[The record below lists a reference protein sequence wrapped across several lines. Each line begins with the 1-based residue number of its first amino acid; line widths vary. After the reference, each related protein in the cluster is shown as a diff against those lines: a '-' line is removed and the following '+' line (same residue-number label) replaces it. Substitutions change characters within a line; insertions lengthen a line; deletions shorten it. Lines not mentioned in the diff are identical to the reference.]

1 MNIKNIRCKTLAV
14 AMMAACMLPVSL
26 PSWAGIPVAVDAD
39 PMRDV
44 QWAQDLK
51 HWMETA
57 KHYQSQIQAYKD
69 QLAASTG
76 VRDIADFVNQAKG
89 LKSDLEKL
97 RQPGQALN
105 DLLRSGASSGQF
117 DSLYE
122 KYKIFDTCNA
132 EQSASY
138 ADVCKQQVIN
148 KAIQLEQTNDVQN
161 QVSTALG
168 EIGDLSRR
176 AESSKDVK
184 ESQDLANS
192 IQLKSV
198 MLNTLTTQWEMNVK
212 AAEKR
217 EQVLEAERVKR
228 WNQQQLNAP
237 TADLNNL

>member
-1 MNIKNIRCKTLAV
+1 MNIKNMRCKTLAV
-14 AMMAACMLPVSL
+14 VMMAVGVLFVPL
-26 PSWAGIPVAVDAD
+26 PSTAGIPVAVDAD
-39 PMRDV
+39 PMREAE
-44 QWAQDLK
+44 WLKEAQR
-51 HWMETA
+51 WMDTA
-57 KHYQSQIQAYKD
+57 NHYQSQIQAYKD

-76 VRDIADFVNQAKG
+76 VRDITDFVSQAKG
-89 LKSDLEKL
+89 LKSDLDKL
-97 RQPGQALN
+97 RKPGQVLN
-105 DLLRSGASSGQF
+105 DLLRSGGSSGQF
-117 DSLYE
+117 DALYE

-132 EQSASY
+132 EQSKTY

-148 KAIQLEQTNDVQN
+148 KAIQLEQTDEVQS
-161 QVSTALG
+161 QVSTVLG

-176 AESSKDVK
+176 AEYSKDVK

-217 EQVLEAERVKR
+217 EQVLETERVKQ

-237 TADLNNL
+237 TVDLNR